1 MTAKHATYIDKME
14 CELENKP
21 IHIALEDKD
30 VLEDEDV
37 IEDEKD
43 EDVDDEW
50 EQYLL
55 DCENFTSSVNHNS
68 TLNNK
73 NKNVSGSNIND
84 ETTYYKKWKTQH
96 PEPQLQPASSPL
108 IVSTKSKE
116 IPLNTDINL
125 DIFWKI
131 PLVSYNEPG
140 EGIIKKQIQ
149 FKYRDPDEY
158 ARQTELKEKA
168 KEVPGCKY
176 LNQRIMEHMDIQIST
191 KRKFYH
197 KSIVSFGVNS
207 KDILGKSNTAFKN
220 SFVLIIR
227 LALRPNDVETQTQ
240 TQFHEY
246 NVKIFNTGKIT
257 FTGIKDDETLNRLFK
272 YVMDLL
278 KTYSSNNEF
287 KDYSTDATDYKQTI
301 ILVNSNFRVNYCI
314 NQNKLRQILTTK
326 YGMLCKYN
334 SGYQYAGLSLP
345 FYYDTTK
352 SLAEQTGI
360 CENIN
365 INNDRNDESKNYD
378 ILINDVD
385 NNDDED
391 NDDNDDDTIE
401 MNKNGKK
408 NKTAKLVQMPN
419 YIVRVSCAIFRTGSI
434 LISGKCDDKILN
446 ATYDFISKLVIREF
460 PHIYMGETEEK
471 PIKQTKSKV
480 FWKKEYDME

>member
-1 MTAKHATYIDKME
+1 MSAKHATYMDKMN

-21 IHIALEDKD
+21 THIALEDA
-30 VLEDEDV
+30 LE
-37 IEDEKD
+37 D

-55 DCENFTSSVNHNS
+55 DCENPTSSVNHNS
-68 TLNNK
+68 SLNKN

-96 PEPQLQPASSPL
+96 PEQQLQSASSPL

-176 LNQRIMEHMDIQIST
+176 LNQRVMEHMDVQIST

-227 LALRPNDVETQTQ
+227 LALRSNDVETQTQ

-278 KTYSSNNEF
+278 KTYSPNNEF
-287 KDYSTDATDYKQTI
+287 KDYSTDAMDYKQTI

-326 YGMLCKYN
+326 YKMLCKYN

-365 INNDRNDESKNYD
+365 NDRNDADKD
-378 ILINDVD
+378 NDVLI
-385 NNDDED
+385 DDED
-391 NDDNDDDTIE
+391 NNNDDDDDDDTIE

-408 NKTAKLVQMPN
+408 NKTSKLVQIPN
-419 YIVRVSCAIFRTGSI
+419 YITRVSCAIFRTGSI

-471 PIKQTKSKV
+471 PIKQKKSKV
-480 FWKKEYDME
+480 FWKKEYINE

>member
-1 MTAKHATYIDKME
+1 MDKMN

-21 IHIALEDKD
+21 THIALEDA
-30 VLEDEDV
+30 LE
-37 IEDEKD
+37 D

-55 DCENFTSSVNHNS
+55 DFENPTSSVNHNS
-68 TLNNK
+68 SLNKN

-96 PEPQLQPASSPL
+96 PEQQLQPASSPL

-176 LNQRIMEHMDIQIST
+176 LNQRVMEHMDVQIST

-227 LALRPNDVETQTQ
+227 LALRSNDVETQTQ

-278 KTYSSNNEF
+278 KTYSPNNEF
-287 KDYSTDATDYKQTI
+287 KDYSTDAMDYKQTI

-365 INNDRNDESKNYD
+365 NDRNDADKD
-378 ILINDVD
+378 NDVLI
-385 NNDDED
+385 DDED
-391 NDDNDDDTIE
+391 NNNDDDDDDDTIE

-408 NKTAKLVQMPN
+408 NKTSKLVQIPN
-419 YIVRVSCAIFRTGSI
+419 YITRVSCAIFRTGSI

-460 PHIYMGETEEK
+460 PHIYMGETEKK

-480 FWKKEYDME
+480 FWKKEYVRE